1 MHKNCTFLFLLFSV
15 LSQEEQ
21 KPKRKKLE
29 TALLGKRAQFQ
40 CNVQSADAS
49 EVTLWWQFEG
59 TNLTSSLLDD
69 HHFNITVSKTASGS
83 VTSQLV
89 RLKNCSYFLI
99 QMRHFIVIL
108 RTLWCVKKDTKTK
121 EWFANWFLVVYFYIC
136 FYCGFARFS
145 RHENFSFAKKMLPHN
160 SLLTKWIIDE
170 TCVFFQT
177 LDKVEW
183 SDAGIYSCLAK
194 EVGSDG
200 LPTRQDIILDIY
212 GKSTASSNGLLQF

>member
-1 MHKNCTFLFLLFSV
+1 MQFLFLLFSV

-89 RLKNCSYFLI
+89 RLKNYSYFLI
-99 QMRHFIVIL
+99 QMRYFMVIL
-108 RTLWCVKKDTKTK
+108 RTLWCVKKETKTK

-136 FYCGFARFS
+136 FCCGFARFS
-145 RHENFSFAKKMLPHN
+145 RHENFSFAKKKCYLTTHYLPN
-160 SLLTKWIIDE
+160 ELLMKL
-170 TCVFFQT
+170 VYFF
-177 LDKVEW
+177 
-183 SDAGIYSCLAK
+183 
-194 EVGSDG
+194 
-200 LPTRQDIILDIY
+200 RH
-212 GKSTASSNGLLQF
+212 